1 MELRLNEQLVKRKE
15 ELTEAALIAEERIGK
30 APEGKLR
37 ISKSNGYVRFY
48 NVTAKGSKNG
58 KYINSKAADLVRQ
71 LAQKEYDNEVLEK
84 ISKELYCL
92 DLYENAVKKGTF
104 ENVYDTLS
112 EIRKELIQPIY
123 LSDEDFIKNWLDR
136 KYEKMGF
143 ADGEP
148 AYDTVVGTRV
158 RSKSEAL
165 ISNSL
170 ERWEVPQLYEVP
182 LILKGYGKVR
192 PDFMVLNVRT
202 RQEYIWEH
210 LGMLDDPVYL
220 EKAMKKIEAY
230 IANGYIP
237 GINLI
242 ITFESSKHPLDLKTV
257 DKLIETFLK

>member
-1 MELRLNEQLVKRKE
+1 MELRLEEQLTKRKV
-15 ELTEAALIAEERIGK
+15 ELKNVALIVEKRIAK

-48 NVTAKGSKNG
+48 NITAKGSKNG
-58 KYINSKAADLVRQ
+58 KYINSKATDLARQ
-71 LAQKEYDNEVLEK
+71 LAQKEYDNDVLEK
-84 ISKELYCL
+84 IKKELYCL

-104 ENVYDTLS
+104 ENIYDSLS
-112 EIRKELIQPIY
+112 DIRKELVQPIY
-123 LSDEDFIKNWLDR
+123 LTDEEFIKNWMDR
-136 KYEKMGF
+136 DYEKMGF

-182 LILKGYGKVR
+182 LILKGYDKVR

-220 EKAMKKIEAY
+220 EKAMKKI
-230 IANGYIP
+230 
-237 GINLI
+237 
-242 ITFESSKHPLDLKTV
+242 
-257 DKLIETFLK
+257 

>member
-1 MELRLNEQLVKRKE
+1 MRLNEQLEKRKE
-15 ELTEAALIAEERIGK
+15 ELNKAALIVEERIGK

-37 ISKSNGYVRFY
+37 ISKSKGYVRFY
-48 NVTAKGSKNG
+48 NITTKGSKNG
-58 KYINSKAADLVRQ
+58 KYINSKATDLAGR
-71 LAQKEYDNEVLEK
+71 LAQKEYDNEVIEK

-92 DLYENAVKKGTF
+92 DLYENVVKKGTF
-104 ENVYDTLS
+104 ENVYDSLS
-112 EIRKELIQPIY
+112 DIRKELVEPIY
-123 LSDEDFIKNWLDR
+123 LPDEEFVKNWLDR

-143 ADGEP
+143 GDGEP
-148 AYDTVVGTRV
+148 AYDTAVGARV

-170 ERWEVPQLYEVP
+170 ERRKIPQLYEVP
-182 LILKGYGKVR
+182 LELKGYGKVR
-192 PDFMVLNVRT
+192 PDFVVLNVRT

-210 LGMLDDPVYL
+210 FGMLDDPAYL

-242 ITFESSKHPLDLKTV
+242 ITFESSRHPLDLRTV
-257 DKLIETFLK
+257 